1 MRKTQKLLVGLA
13 SLTLFDISMAVAA
26 DLPVKAPVRVAAPP
40 PVIYDWAGFYVG
52 AHGGYRWADVNF
64 SSPAYVCCGGIPFP
78 ARNESY
84 RPNGGIFGVQAGV
97 NVMLSP
103 SFLTGLEGDWSWGRG
118 KDSLATTITGSATD
132 GFTFR
137 GLSEVKLTWQA
148 TFRGRLGVVNGPW
161 LFYGTGG
168 VAFIHA
174 KWSESASLV
183 CCDAPGATVV
193 AWTASK
199 TLTGWTVGGGI
210 EYMLASNWIGRI
222 EYLYENFGKFS
233 VSHGI
238 GPKTGTLDIDNVHKL
253 RVALSYK
260 FR

>member
-1 MRKTQKLLVGLA
+1 MRSKQKLLVGLA

-26 DLPVKAPVRVAAPP
+26 DLPVKAPVRVAAPAP
-40 PVIYDWAGFYVG
+40 AIYDWAGFYIG

-64 SSPAYVCCGGIPFP
+64 SSPAYVCCGGFPFP
-78 ARNESY
+78 ARNERY

-103 SFLTGLEGDWSWGRG
+103 SFLAGLEGDWSWGWG
-118 KDSLATTITGSATD
+118 KDSLATTFSGSAND

-137 GLSEVKLTWQA
+137 GVSEVKLTWQA

-174 KWSESASLV
+174 KWSDSATLIP
-183 CCDAPGATVV
+183 CCSPATIV
-193 AWTASK
+193 AWSTSK
-199 TLTGWTVGGGI
+199 TATGWTAGGGI
-210 EYMLASNWIGRI
+210 EYMFTSNWIGRI
-222 EYLYENFGKFS
+222 EYLYENFSNFS
-233 VSHGI
+233 VPHGF
-238 GPKTGTLDIDNVHKL
+238 GPQFGTLDIDNVHKL

>member
-1 MRKTQKLLVGLA
+1 MRKKQKLLVGLA

-26 DLPVKAPVRVAAPP
+26 DLPVKAPMRVAAPAP
-40 PVIYDWAGFYVG
+40 AIYDWAGFYVG

-64 SSPAYVCCGGIPFP
+64 SSPAYTFDLVDLP
-78 ARNESY
+78 ARNERY

-103 SFLTGLEGDWSWGRG
+103 SFLAGLEGDWSWGWG
-118 KDSLATTITGSATD
+118 KDSLATTFSGAAAD

-137 GLSEVKLTWQA
+137 GVSEVKLTWQA
-148 TFRGRLGVVNGPW
+148 TFRGRLGVVSGPW

-174 KWSESASLV
+174 KWSDSAVL
-183 CCDAPGATVV
+183 ATGLGPATIV
-193 AWTASK
+193 AWSTSK
-199 TLTGWTVGGGI
+199 TTTGWTAGGGI
-210 EYMLASNWIGRI
+210 EYMFTSNWIGRI
-222 EYLYENFGKFS
+222 EYLYENFSKFN
-233 VSHGI
+233 VLHGFD
-238 GPKTGTLDIDNVHKL
+238 PQTGTLDIDNVHKL